1 MQMTKLTGGRGLA
14 ATVLLATALLVS
26 ACGGGEPAT
35 PQTSA
40 SQTSTPAAAEAGAKL
55 KPTDVRIPKLNAQSS
70 LISTA
75 INPDGSLEVPKADKP
90 MQAAWYRMSPVPGDK
105 GPAIILGHVDGNKQP
120 GIFYKLHELA
130 AGDEVFVKR
139 SDGKE
144 VKFVVTTK
152 EQKPKNEFPTEAVYG
167 DSPDPILRLITCG
180 GAFDKAAHSYQDN
193 VIISAKLVA

>member
-1 MQMTKLTGGRGLA
+1 MSTTKRSGGRGFA

-26 ACGGGEPAT
+26 ACGGGGEPAT

-40 SQTSTPAAAEAGAKL
+40 PQTSAAASAETKL
-55 KPTDVRIPKLNAQSS
+55 KPTDVRIPKIGAQSS

-120 GIFYKLHELA
+120 GIFFKLHELA
-130 AGDEVFVKR
+130 VGDEVFVKR

-144 VKFVVTTK
+144 VKFVVTAR

-193 VIISAKLVA
+193 VIVSAKLAA

>member
-1 MQMTKLTGGRGLA
+1 MSTTKRSGGRGFA
-14 ATVLLATALLVS
+14 ATVLLATTLLLS
-26 ACGGGEPAT
+26 ACGGGGEPAP

-40 SQTSTPAAAEAGAKL
+40 PQTSAAASAETKL
-55 KPTDVRIPKLNAQSS
+55 KPTDVRIPKIGAQSS

-120 GIFYKLHELA
+120 GIFFKLHELA
-130 AGDEVFVKR
+130 VGDEVFVKR

-144 VKFVVTTK
+144 VKFVVTAR

-193 VIISAKLVA
+193 VIVSAKLAA

>member
-1 MQMTKLTGGRGLA
+1 MTRKGGRGLA
-14 ATVLLATALLVS
+14 ATLLLAGALLLG
-26 ACGGGEPAT
+26 ACGGGDTTAQ

-40 SQTSTPAAAEAGAKL
+40 PQNSATSAPAGQTKL
-55 KPTDVRIPKLNAQSS
+55 KPTDVRIPKINAQSS

-75 INPDGSLEVPKADKP
+75 INPDGSLEVPKAEKP

-130 AGDEVFVKR
+130 PGDEVFVKR

-167 DSPDPILRLITCG
+167 DSPDPVLRLITCG

-193 VIISAKLVA
+193 VIISAKLAA